1 LSNLTVAREAIV
13 TGNVKASSNLEVSSN
28 LTVLQT
34 ATITGVLS
42 TLSNLT
48 VAKDAFITGNLA
60 ASNATFSN
68 NLTVLKNTVITGG
81 LDVTNSARLRSD
93 LLIGT
98 PGSPCY
104 RLLVSNSKLVINYI
118 DANSVESQY
127 IDMSAI
133 VDLLSNISV
142 SK

>member
-1 LSNLTVAREAIV
+1 LDNI
-13 TGNVKASSNLEVSSN
+13 
-28 LTVLQT
+28 
-34 ATITGVLS
+34 
-42 TLSNLT
+42 T
-48 VAKDAFITGNLA
+48 VAKNAFITGNLVV
-60 ASNATFSN
+60 NNGTFSN
-68 NLTVLKNTVITGG
+68 NLNVINNTVISGG

-104 RLLVSNSKLVINYI
+104 RLFVSNSKLIINYI
-118 DANSVESQY
+118 DANSVESHY
-127 IDMSAI
+127 VDMSDV